1 MIILKFCTHCG
12 KELFDEAVVCPNC
25 GCPVKDIIVVDESI
39 SAFMVIL
46 AFLVPV
52 IGVIYWAIKAKT
64 RPKCA
69 KACGIVAIIGWVI
82 WYFIGFGIGYYV
94 LENGR

>member
-25 GCPVKDIIVVDESI
+25 GCPVKDIKVDESI

-52 IGVIYWAIKAKT
+52 IGLIYWAIKAKT

-82 WYFIGFGIGYYV
+82 WYFIGIA
-94 LENGR
+94 

>member
-52 IGVIYWAIKAKT
+52 IGVIYCAIKAKT

-82 WYFIGFGIGYYV
+82 WYLYFIGIA
-94 LENGR
+94 